1 MKDILLVIDMQN
13 DFVYGPLSTD
23 QAREIIQNVKEKVL
37 NFKGDIY
44 FTRDTHF
51 ENYLSSQEGKKLPV
65 AHCIKDT
72 EGWQIIEDLDKL
84 RKTEP
89 IDKVTFGS
97 SKLVDLLVKE
107 NEKEIINSITLIGVC
122 TDICVISNAM
132 IIKAFLPETEILVD
146 ASCCA
151 GVTVESHNNALEA
164 MKCCQIT
171 IINQD
176 SIS

>member
-1 MKDILLVIDMQN
+1 MFMKDILLVIDMQN
-13 DFVYGPLSTD
+13 DFVFGPLSTD
-23 QAREIIQNVKEKVL
+23 QAREIVQNVKEKVL

-72 EGWQIIEDLDKL
+72 EGWKIIEDLDKL

-107 NEKEIINSITLIGVC
+107 NEKETINSITLIGVC

-146 ASCCA
+146 A

-171 IINQD
+171 IINQ
-176 SIS
+176 

>member
-1 MKDILLVIDMQN
+1 MFMKDILLVIDMQN
-13 DFVYGPLSTD
+13 DFVFGPLSTD
-23 QAREIIQNVKEKVL
+23 QAREIVQNVKEKVL

-72 EGWQIIEDLDKL
+72 EGWQIIEDLDQL

-107 NEKEIINSITLIGVC
+107 NEKETINSITLIGVC

-151 GVTVESHNNALEA
+151 GVTVENHNNALEA

-171 IINQD
+171 IINQ
-176 SIS
+176 

>member
-13 DFVYGPLSTD
+13 DFVFGPLSTD
-23 QAREIIQNVKEKVL
+23 QAREIVQNVKEKVL

-97 SKLVDLLVKE
+97 SKLVDLLV
-107 NEKEIINSITLIGVC
+107 I
-122 TDICVISNAM
+122 
-132 IIKAFLPETEILVD
+132 
-146 ASCCA
+146 
-151 GVTVESHNNALEA
+151 
-164 MKCCQIT
+164 
-171 IINQD
+171 
-176 SIS
+176 

>member
-13 DFVYGPLSTD
+13 DFVFGPLSTY
-23 QAREIIQNVKEKVL
+23 QAREIVQNVKEKVL

-107 NEKEIINSITLIGVC
+107 NEKETINSITLIGVC

-171 IINQD
+171 IINQ
-176 SIS
+176 

>member
-13 DFVYGPLSTD
+13 DFVFGPLSTD
-23 QAREIIQNVKEKVL
+23 QAREIVQNVKEKVL

-65 AHCIKDT
+65 THCIKDT
-72 EGWQIIEDLDKL
+72 EGWQIIKDLDTL

-107 NEKEIINSITLIGVC
+107 NEKETINSITLIGVC